1 MDNELTDAEKRA
13 FQPFYDQVRA
23 ERAARFAKNVGGR
36 TDKEVQALLKP
47 VVGTVPLKVIAAAR
61 RGDALGY
68 GLASALSDATGL
80 SLYQIVDLNYAH
92 EVRDMVIGLHVR
104 LTELERRLAR
114 G

>member
-1 MDNELTDAEKRA
+1 MGNELTDAEKKA

-23 ERAARFAKNVGGR
+23 ERAARFAKNIGER
-36 TDKEVQALLKP
+36 SDKEVQALLKP

-80 SLYQIVDLNYAH
+80 SLYQIVDLNHTH
-92 EVRDMVIGLHVR
+92 ELRDMVMGLHER
-104 LTELERRLAR
+104 LTDLERRVPPK
-114 G
+114 